1 MRIFIWHG
9 YLLRGTGSN
18 EYTQALART
27 LAQQGHDVAVFCQ
40 DEPTG
45 IDLAGARVIRPP
57 LPGRLP
63 VFVLDRYAGMEPAL
77 LADLTGAEAD
87 AYVAAQAGAI
97 RAAGPADLLIVN
109 HVLLGAAVGAASGLP
124 YVVKAHGSELEYA
137 MRGNARLCDWAAE
150 SLAAAAGVV
159 SGSQHISGVVAE
171 LTGYPME
178 RIEVIPPGV
187 DTTQMHPRDPDA
199 ALAALVAEAGDDPL
213 GQGDERLPDPGNAGR
228 FAQFLAPGGDPVIVY
243 VGKLSAEKGVS
254 LLIEALTDLPARTV
268 IVGFG
273 PERSALARQA
283 ASSGVPALFTGPL
296 QHRHLAQLW
305 PLAAASTV
313 PSVFP
318 EAFGMVAA
326 EAAACGCPP
335 VVARHSGLAEVAAGL
350 EQRLPAD
357 LHLTSFERG
366 DAADLRARLK
376 AILALPPEQAAALR
390 SGVRDAA
397 VALWSWDSV
406 AQRIVAMA
414 D

>member
-9 YLLRGTGSN
+9 YLLTGTGSN

-27 LAQQGHDVAVFCQ
+27 LARQGHDVTVFCQ
-40 DEPTG
+40 DDPAG
-45 IDLAGARVIRPP
+45 IDLAGAQVIRPP

-87 AYVAAQAGAI
+87 AFVAAQAGAI
-97 RAAGPADLLIVN
+97 RAAGAADLLIVN

-137 MRGNARLCDWAAE
+137 MRSNARLCDWAAE
-150 SLAAAAGVV
+150 SLAGAAAVV
-159 SGSQHISGVVAE
+159 SGSQHISGVVQE
-171 LTGYPME
+171 LTGYPMD

-187 DTTQMHPRDPDA
+187 DTEQMHPQDPDA
-199 ALAALVAEAGDDPL
+199 ALAALVAEARDDPPAR
-213 GQGDERLPDPGNAGR
+213 GDERLPDSGNAGR
-228 FAQFLAPGGDPVIVY
+228 FADFLAPGGDPVIAY
-243 VGKLSAEKGVS
+243 VGKLSNEKGVS
-254 LLIEALTDLPARTV
+254 LLIEALVGLPARAV
-268 IVGFG
+268 VVGFG
-273 PERSALARQA
+273 PERSALQRQA
-283 ASSGVPALFTGPL
+283 RSSAVPALFTGPL
-296 QHRHLAQLW
+296 QHRHLAHLW
-305 PLAAASTV
+305 PLAAASTA

-350 EQRLPAD
+350 QQQLPPD

-366 DAADLRARLK
+366 DAADLRARLE
-376 AILALPPEQAAALR
+376 AILALPADRAAALR

-406 AQRIVAMA
+406 AQRIVALA
-414 D
+414 G